1 MARKLWNETDAYK
14 TEEELIKEA
23 KVSKSASVTGSTPK
37 PRHRLCWWCNL
48 QFRGNHF
55 ATRTIDGHE
64 REIHKRCAKLHDKGI
79 EPKWEL
85 G

>member
-1 MARKLWNETDAYK
+1 MGELGDALVEYFNK
-14 TEEELIKEA
+14 KDAEKKQ
-23 KVSKSASVTGSTPK
+23 KVSKSASVGGSAPK

-64 REIHKRCAKLHDKGI
+64 REIHKRCAKLHDQGI
-79 EPKWEL
+79 EPKW
-85 G
+85 GMG